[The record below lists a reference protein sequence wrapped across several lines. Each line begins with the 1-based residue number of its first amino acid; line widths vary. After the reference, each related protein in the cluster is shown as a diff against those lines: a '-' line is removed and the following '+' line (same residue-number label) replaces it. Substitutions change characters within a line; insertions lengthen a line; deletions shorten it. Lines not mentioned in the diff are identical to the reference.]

1 MDMTCLFLW
10 HVLDFPCEFMI
21 VITIPSAATTS
32 TIIEHLLYLNMCY
45 RITSFPHKNLMEFGQ
60 SFPFLIS
67 EYWAINGLT
76 ILLKIKQAV
85 KAEPGH

>member
-1 MDMTCLFLW
+1 
-10 HVLDFPCEFMI
+10 MI

-45 RITSFPHKNLMEFGQ
+45 RITSFPHNNPMEFGQ
-60 SFPFLIS
+60 SFPFLSS
-67 EYWAINGLT
+67 ENWATNGLT

-85 KAEPGH
+85 KQSQDIKGAEFLQGILIWLI